1 MNVLNES
8 EQIENIKNGEPCH
21 RIVKAILNWHTEKFK
36 NHNISH
42 KLRKILHI
50 KSVYL
55 KNKISIIQKYN

>member
-1 MNVLNES
+1 MNILNES
-8 EQIENIKNGEPCH
+8 EQIENIENGEPCH

-55 KNKISIIQKYN
+55 KK